1 MDIQSIAFEQV
12 THEYGGGIVA
22 LHDLTLGIEPGV
34 FGLLGPNGAGK
45 TTMMRILATL
55 LRPSAGQVHVGPF
68 SVVDRHDRWQIRE
81 KLGYVPQD
89 SPLYPHLSGA
99 EFLEYMAAAK
109 QLGSKARR
117 RATVTSAIETMGLT
131 SVARRRINT
140 LSGGMKRRVAV
151 AQALLG
157 EPEVLIA
164 DEPMA
169 GMDPQERLR
178 FRTFIGQLGK
188 QCLVLISSH
197 IVEDLAHMCDT
208 VGILYQGRLVFYGTP
223 AELVAVAEGRVW
235 ELAGDLPFRSDCVIV
250 SQGRQGIPHRLLH
263 AESPHAD
270 AVAIT
275 ATMEDGYMWFLG
287 HDLPQRASARA

>member
-1 MDIQSIAFEQV
+1 
-12 THEYGGGIVA
+12 
-22 LHDLTLGIEPGV
+22 
-34 FGLLGPNGAGK
+34 
-45 TTMMRILATL
+45 MRILATL

-68 SVVDRHDRWQIRE
+68 SVVQRSDRWQIRE

-89 SPLYPHLSGA
+89 SPLYPHLSGT

-109 QLGSKARR
+109 QLGSKAKR
-117 RATVTSAIETMGLT
+117 RAAVAAAIETMGLT
-131 SVARRRINT
+131 AVARRRIKT
-140 LSGGMKRRVAV
+140 LSGGMQRRVAV

-169 GMDPQERLR
+169 GLDPQERLR
-178 FRTFIGQLGK
+178 FRTFIGQLGE

-208 VGILYQGRLVFYGTP
+208 VGILHQGQLLFTGTP

-235 ELAGDLPFRSDCVIV
+235 ELDGELPFRSDCVIV
-250 SQGRQGIPHRLLH
+250 SQGRHGIPHRLMH
-263 AESPHAD
+263 GERPHAD
-270 AVAIT
+270 AVFVT
-275 ATMEDGYMWFLG
+275 ATMEDGYMWFMGQALT
-287 HDLPQRASARA
+287 PRASTQA